1 MVSVASGADALRK
14 LQDTRPDVIFMDYM
28 MPEMDG
34 LEACRA
40 IVNNPVTASI
50 PVIMTTSND
59 TPEFRKRG
67 IASGASG
74 FLSKGL
80 EDRELDNV
88 LDSVTDKTGSLRE
101 STKGVAVDTTRVELD
116 EQTLKLIRDQAINAA
131 RRASEEYF
139 TGQLPG
145 LEEQVIQVAENA
157 ARKAVA
163 GIAPASGQAPGAGAG
178 DAAIA
183 ELESRLN
190 NIFNEKQLRSVV
202 QRLIREEAGRSG
214 TMSTTS
220 GRSERHGPS
229 GFGRFMR
236 SLLILILLIA
246 AAYAVIVMGF
256 PESTL
261 ANHVESMVG
270 ALVETIRSRL

>member
-1 MVSVASGADALRK
+1 MISVASGADALRK

-34 LEACRA
+34 LEACQA
-40 IVNNPVTASI
+40 IARNSATSEI

-67 IASGASG
+67 VASGARG

-88 LDSVTDKTGSLRE
+88 LDTIARPGPAAPQPRRE
-101 STKGVAVDTTRVELD
+101 PAMASTRAELD
-116 EQTLKLIRDQAINAA
+116 EQTLAMIRDQAINAA

-145 LEEQVIQVAENA
+145 LEEQVIQVAEAA

-163 GIAPASGQAPGAGAG
+163 GATASGASTGASA
-178 DAAIA
+178 DAEQLAV
-183 ELESRLN
+183 LQRRVDNLYN
-190 NIFNEKQLRSVV
+190 DKQLRAAV
-202 QRLIREEAGRSG
+202 QKMVREEGVASGGARPRRRVERS
-214 TMSTTS
+214 
-220 GRSERHGPS
+220 PS
-229 GFGRFMR
+229 GFGRFLR
-236 SLLILILLIA
+236 NVVILGVLLV
-246 AAYAVIVMGF
+246 AAYFVIVLAF
-256 PESTL
+256 PETPL
-261 ANHVESMVG
+261 AESLRGMVDS
-270 ALVETIRSRL
+270 AVRRLTAGS

>member
-1 MVSVASGADALRK
+1 MRK

-34 LEACRA
+34 LEACQA
-40 IVNNPVTASI
+40 IARNSATSAI

-67 IASGASG
+67 VASGARG

-88 LDSVTDKTGSLRE
+88 LDSVVRPGPEPQPKRE
-101 STKGVAVDTTRVELD
+101 PAMASTRAELD
-116 EQTLKLIRDQAINAA
+116 EQTLAMIRDQAINAA

-145 LEEQVIQVAENA
+145 LEEQVIQVAEAA

-163 GIAPASGQAPGAGAG
+163 GVSAGATPTAPGA
-178 DAAIA
+178 DADQLAA
-183 ELESRLN
+183 LQRRVDNLYN
-190 NIFNEKQLRSVV
+190 DKQLRSAV
-202 QRLIREEAGRSG
+202 QKMVREESGGSSGGSRSRRR
-214 TMSTTS
+214 TE
-220 GRSERHGPS
+220 RSPS
-229 GFGRFMR
+229 GFGRFVR
-236 SLLILILLIA
+236 NVVILGVLLV
-246 AAYAVIVMGF
+246 AAYLVVVIAF
-256 PESTL
+256 PGTPL
-261 ANHVESMVG
+261 AISLEGLVDG
-270 ALVETIRSRL
+270 AIRRLTSGG